1 MAAKFLGISFEPSR
15 PIIPFSNRYRVRA
28 GPCSPS
34 SRPFSGDRTNELAQP
49 ETNTESWKKV
59 WDQATGSAYVVN
71 TVITRYMSPQQ
82 IKDEIDKLNQVDK
95 TEIFRWLDVQAHT
108 RRWMDYKLPD
118 GSGLDAARRV
128 RSKWG
133 DAPIIIISGYEAKTI
148 ELKAE
153 KLGISDFLEKPFSQ
167 ETICN
172 AMEKAIASLP
182 LAAALI

>member
-59 WDQATGSAYVVN
+59 WDQAAGSAYVVN
-71 TVITRYMSPQQ
+71 TVITRYMSLQQ

-108 RRWMDYKLPD
+108 ANLLFGLGVYRLVANRRKV
-118 GSGLDAARRV
+118 GQKCQV
-128 RSKWG
+128 
-133 DAPIIIISGYEAKTI
+133 IS
-148 ELKAE
+148 
-153 KLGISDFLEKPFSQ
+153 
-167 ETICN
+167 
-172 AMEKAIASLP
+172 
-182 LAAALI
+182 